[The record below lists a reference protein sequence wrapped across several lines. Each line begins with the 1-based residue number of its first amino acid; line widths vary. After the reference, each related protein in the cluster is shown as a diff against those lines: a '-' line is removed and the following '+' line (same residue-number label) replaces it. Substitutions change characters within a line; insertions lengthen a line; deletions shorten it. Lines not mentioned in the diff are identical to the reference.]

1 VRNKWKLVLLF
12 GVIGMLGLQV
22 CAQDQQN
29 YPVPSSSVIKR
40 SIKAIG
46 YSVGGGVSRVI
57 FIGTQAAPAAQGEAK
72 VQAKQGVTNI
82 ELKVSNMPQPTTLG
96 TELLTYVLWAISP
109 DGRSINLGEV
119 LVDKQGQ
126 AQLKATT
133 QLQTFSMIVT
143 AEPYFAV
150 RIPSE
155 IVVLEN
161 DTTKSTKGKIYPNND
176 YTLMQRS
183 QYAKMGNPL
192 ALTVDLKTTPL
203 DVYEARNA
211 LDIARSQ
218 KADMYAPEIF
228 GKAVSSLQMT
238 ENELSSKANKKQIR
252 TNARQT
258 VQFAEDARAL
268 SAERQ
273 DAERI
278 QRERQDAA
286 ARAAAGAKAQ
296 ADAQAAAEAQ
306 RQAELTA
313 AKEAQMKA
321 EADAAAARA
330 QANADAAA
338 ARAQADADATAAKN
352 AAEQATLQA
361 REQAAR
367 DAADKAQRDAAALR
381 AQLLAQ
387 FNQILQ
393 TTDTPR
399 GLVVNMADVLF
410 DTAKYNLRM
419 EAREKLAKLTG
430 IVLAH
435 PGLHLAVEGYTDS
448 TGSDEFNMKLSD
460 QRAST
465 VRDYLV
471 SQGLAADQVT
481 SQGFGPANPVADNGT
496 AAGRQKNRR
505 VEIIV
510 SGEVIGQKIGN

>member
-1 VRNKWKLVLLF
+1 MRKIWNLVLVF
-12 GVIGMLGLQV
+12 AAIGLLGLPV
-22 CAQDQQN
+22 RAQDQQN
-29 YPVPSSSVIKR
+29 VPVPSSSVIKR

-46 YSVGGGVSRVI
+46 YPVGGGSSKVV
-57 FIGTQAAPAAQGEAK
+57 FIGTQAAPSAQGEAK
-72 VQAKQGVTNI
+72 VEAKQGITNI
-82 ELKVSNMPQPTTLG
+82 ELKVSNMPQPTALG

-109 DGRSINLGEV
+109 DGRSNNLGEV
-119 LVDKQGQ
+119 LVDKNGQG
-126 AQLKATT
+126 QLKATT
-133 QLQTFSMIVT
+133 QLQTFAMIVT

-155 IVVLEN
+155 VVVLEN
-161 DTTKSTKGKIYPNND
+161 DTTKSTKGKIYPSND
-176 YTLMQRS
+176 FTLMQRS

-211 LDIARSQ
+211 VDIARSQ

-252 TNARQT
+252 TTARQT

-268 SAERQ
+268 SAQRQ

-278 QRERQDAA
+278 QKEQQEAA
-286 ARAAAGAKAQ
+286 ARAAAQAKAQ

-338 ARAQADADATAAKN
+338 AKN
-352 AAEQATLQA
+352 AAEQAALQA

-367 DAADKAQRDAAALR
+367 EAAEKAQRDAAALR

-410 DTAKYNLRM
+410 DTGKYNLRM

-430 IVLAH
+430 IVHAH

-448 TGSDEFNMKLSD
+448 TGTAEFNMKLSE

-465 VRDYLV
+465 VRDYLI

-481 SQGFGPANPVADNGT
+481 SQGFGESSPVADNST